1 MVGLWNKDSNTDWE
15 KTHSCR
21 KLCWWFLV
29 SQFQFLPSAWFTSST
44 SAWRWMTLF
53 ITTWILNKPGI
64 SDRMAADKIYEHKL
78 ACNLIAG
85 CQKRALSQIRAWLYK
100 MELVELN
107 LFYCTYGSFLN
118 DQIATCLRTSPE
130 NAAMNGLCMLGSDW
144 ELRIVRSMQFQSQHI
159 EKQYDLKCH
168 SALWQKKM
176 DWSCFQA
183 PILYLIGKSFRKAVI
198 AQVTQA
204 FLNVLW
210 VLGPPKL
217 KDWYYFW
224 RWFQVMF

>member
-64 SDRMAADKIYEHKL
+64 SDRMAADKIYEHKM

-107 LFYCTYGSFLN
+107 LFYCTCGSFLN

-130 NAAMNGLCMLGSDW
+130 NAAVNGLCMLGSDW
-144 ELRIVRSMQFQSQHI
+144 ELRIVRSIPFQSH
-159 EKQYDLKCH
+159 LKCH
-168 SALWQKKM
+168 NAVRHKTKLDCLWLP
-176 DWSCFQA
+176 CFQA
-183 PILYLIGKSFRKAVI
+183 PTLYLIGKSFRKAVI

-217 KDWYYFW
+217 KDCY
-224 RWFQVMF
+224 